1 MAETETESV
10 PTSGFKVRPLS
21 RVAKPDAQVAG
32 GGQQKAESSIPEPH
46 DSKFQSKSSRLREL
60 TGELREL
67 EARLRLGGG
76 LDKIEKQHKA
86 HKLTARERIDL
97 LLDNDSYKQEVGL
110 LVAYDQ
116 YLQSRGQKSEVR
128 SQKSEVGGTVEQEI
142 GGAPAAGVVTTIG
155 RVAGREVVVVANDAT
170 VKAGS
175 WWPETIKKILRAQEI
190 AMRSRVPIIYLVDSA
205 GVNLPYQGG
214 VFPGQYGAS
223 RIFYYN
229 SIMRRYLKVPQISA
243 VMGPCI
249 AGGAYLPALSDIII
263 MVEGTSFMGL
273 GGANLVKG
281 ATGQTIDN
289 ETLGGARTHN
299 ELSGV
304 AHYRVKND
312 EECTAKIREFVSELP
327 TKAQCAVSITN
338 GADPKTPEENL
349 YDIIPEDHRQPYN
362 VRELLNCVL
371 DEGNLDEFQ
380 ADYAK
385 EVITGHARI
394 RGIQVGVI
402 ANNRG
407 MFRDPAGGSPKFG
420 GIIYTESAEKVAY
433 FIETCN
439 RHQTPLLF
447 IQDVS
452 GFMVGSEAEHSGI
465 IRAGARFVEAMATAI
480 VPKIVV
486 TVNHASGAGYYAM
499 AGQGF
504 DPDFIFSWPTGRM
517 GVMEGD
523 SAVQAV
529 FGSELAKLRAK
540 REEPSEELEAEMQK
554 VRETYE
560 RDLDAKYAAA
570 RGFVDAVIAPE
581 ETRDA
586 LELALRVSLNYS
598 GPHLGP
604 FVLPAALV

>member
-1 MAETETESV
+1 MKKSDL
-10 PTSGFKVRPLS
+10 PP
-21 RVAKPDAQVAG
+21 AKPT
-32 GGQQKAESSIPEPH
+32 K
-46 DSKFQSKSSRLREL
+46 RLQEL
-60 TGELREL
+60 TSELREL
-67 EARLRLGGG
+67 EAKLRLGGG
-76 LDKIEKQHKA
+76 IDKVERQHKQG
-86 HKLTARERIDL
+86 KLTARERIDL
-97 LLDNDSYKQEVGL
+97 LLDKNSYQQEIGL

-116 YLQSRGQKSEVR
+116 YDS
-128 SQKSEVGGTVEQEI
+128 
-142 GGAPAAGVVTTIG
+142 GAPAAGVVTIVG
-155 RVAGREVVVVANDAT
+155 RVQGREVVVVANDAT

-190 AMRSRVPIIYLVDSA
+190 AMRNHVPIIYLVDSA

-223 RIFYYN
+223 RIFYYD
-229 SIMRRYLKVPQISA
+229 SLMRRYLKIPQIAA

-249 AGGAYLPALSDIII
+249 AGGAYLPALSDVIV

-289 ETLGGARTHN
+289 ETLGGARAHN
-299 ELSGV
+299 EISGV
-304 AHYRVKND
+304 AHYRVAND
-312 EECTAKIREFVSELP
+312 EECLAKIREFVLELP
-327 TKAQCAVSITN
+327 VAPPPVVPILPAQEASRP
-338 GADPKTPEENL
+338 AEEL
-349 YDIIPEDHRQPYN
+349 YDILPADHKQPYN
-362 VRELLNCVL
+362 ARHMLECLL
-371 DEGNLDEFQ
+371 DEGHLDEFQ

-385 EVITGHARI
+385 EMITGHARV
-394 RGIQVGVI
+394 RGIPVGVI

-407 MFRDPAGGSPKFG
+407 MIRASGGGPPRFG

-439 RHQTPLLF
+439 RRHTPLLF

-465 IRAGARFVEAMATAI
+465 IRAGAHFVEAMATAL
-480 VPKIVV
+480 VPKIVL

-504 DPDFIFSWPTGRM
+504 DPDFIYSWPTGRM

-529 FGSELAKLRAK
+529 FGSQLEKLKSKGEQPDERLISDMD
-540 REEPSEELEAEMQK
+540 R

-560 RDLDAKYAAA
+560 MELDAKYAAA

-581 ETRDA
+581 DTRAA
-586 LELALRVSLNYS
+586 LELSLRTTLNYS

-604 FVLPAALV
+604 FVLPPGLA

>member
-1 MAETETESV
+1 MKKSDL
-10 PTSGFKVRPLS
+10 PP
-21 RVAKPDAQVAG
+21 AKSPA
-32 GGQQKAESSIPEPH
+32 K
-46 DSKFQSKSSRLREL
+46 RLQEL
-60 TGELREL
+60 TSELREL

-76 LDKIEKQHKA
+76 PEKIERQHKQG
-86 HKLTARERIDL
+86 KLTARERIDL
-97 LLDNDSYKQEVGL
+97 LLDKDSYQQEIGL

-116 YLQSRGQKSEVR
+116 YD
-128 SQKSEVGGTVEQEI
+128 
-142 GGAPAAGVVTTIG
+142 GGAPGAGVVTVVG
-155 RVAGREVVVVANDAT
+155 RVQEREVVVVANDAT

-190 AMRSRVPIIYLVDSA
+190 AMRNHVPIIYLVDSA

-229 SIMRRYLKVPQISA
+229 SLMRRYLKIPQISA

-249 AGGAYLPALSDIII
+249 AGGAYLPALSDVIV

-289 ETLGGARTHN
+289 EALGGARAHN
-299 ELSGV
+299 EISGV

-312 EECTAKIREFVSELP
+312 EECLTKIREFVSELAMAP
-327 TKAQCAVSITN
+327 QPVVPIIPEVDAARPA
-338 GADPKTPEENL
+338 ADL
-349 YDIIPEDHRQPYN
+349 YDILPADHKQPYN
-362 VRELLNCVL
+362 ARHMLECLL
-371 DEGNLDEFQ
+371 DAGELDEFQ

-385 EVITGHARI
+385 EMITGHARVC
-394 RGIQVGVI
+394 GIPVGVI

-407 MFRDPAGGSPKFG
+407 MIRAAGGGPPRFG

-439 RHQTPLLF
+439 RRKTPLLF

-452 GFMVGSEAEHSGI
+452 GFMIGPDAEHSGI
-465 IRAGARFVEAMATAI
+465 IRAGAHFVEAMATAL
-480 VPKIVV
+480 VPKIVL
-486 TVNHASGAGYYAM
+486 TINHASGAGYYAM

-504 DPDFIFSWPTGRM
+504 DPDFIYSWPTGRM

-529 FGSELAKLRAK
+529 FGSQLEKLKSKGEQPDARLVSDMD
-540 REEPSEELEAEMQK
+540 R

-560 RDLDAKYAAA
+560 MELDAKYAAA

-581 ETRDA
+581 DTRSA
-586 LELALRVSLNYS
+586 LELSLRAALSYS

-604 FVLPAALV
+604 FVLPPVLV

>member
-1 MAETETESV
+1 MKKS
-10 PTSGFKVRPLS
+10 
-21 RVAKPDAQVAG
+21 DAAT
-32 GGQQKAESSIPEPH
+32 QQT
-46 DSKFQSKSSRLREL
+46 SSRLREL
-60 TGELREL
+60 TEELQQL

-76 LDKIEKQHKA
+76 PDKIDRQHQQG
-86 HKLTARERIDL
+86 KLTARERIEK
-97 LLDNDSYKQEVGL
+97 LLDKNAYVQEIGL
-110 LVAYDQ
+110 LVAHDQ
-116 YLQSRGQKSEVR
+116 YDGN
-128 SQKSEVGGTVEQEI
+128 
-142 GGAPAAGVVTTIG
+142 APAAGVVTVVG
-155 RVAGREVVVVANDAT
+155 RVQDREVVVVANDAT

-190 AMRSRVPIIYLVDSA
+190 AMRNRVPIIYLVDSA

-229 SIMRRYLKVPQISA
+229 SIMRHYLKVPQISA

-304 AHYRVKND
+304 AHYRVAD
-312 EECTAKIREFVSELP
+312 DDACIAKIREFVSELP
-327 TKAQCAVSITN
+327 KPVSEVSP
-338 GADPKTPEENL
+338 GPAGDPLRPAGEL
-349 YDIIPEDHRQPYN
+349 YDIIPEDHRQPYD
-362 VRELLNCVL
+362 VRKLLECLL
-371 DEGNLDEFQ
+371 DDGHLDEFQ

-385 EVITGHARI
+385 EMITGHARI

-402 ANNRG
+402 ANHRG
-407 MFRDPAGGSPKFG
+407 MVRMPGGKPPRFG

-439 RHQTPLLF
+439 RHKTPLLF
-447 IQDVS
+447 VQDVS
-452 GFMVGSEAEHSGI
+452 GFMVGPDAEHSGI
-465 IRAGARFVEAMATAI
+465 IRAGAKFVEAMATAL
-480 VPKIVV
+480 VPKLVL

-504 DPDFIFSWPTGRM
+504 DPDFIYSWPTGRM

-529 FGSELAKLRAK
+529 FGSQLEKLKKNGQTPDEA
-540 REEPSEELEAEMQK
+540 LTAEMAK
-554 VRETYE
+554 VRETYDQE
-560 RDLDAKYAAA
+560 LDAKYAAA
-570 RGFVDAVIAPE
+570 RGFVDAVITPE
-581 ETRDA
+581 STLDA
-586 LELALRVSLNYS
+586 LELSLRTSLNYS
-598 GPHLGP
+598 GPHLGQ
-604 FVLPAALV
+604 FVLPANVV

>member
-1 MAETETESV
+1 M
-10 PTSGFKVRPLS
+10 KR
-21 RVAKPDAQVAG
+21 K
-32 GGQQKAESSIPEPH
+32 ESSPVT
-46 DSKFQSKSSRLREL
+46 KTSSRLREL
-60 TGELREL
+60 TDELSLL
-67 EARLRLGGG
+67 ESRIRLGGG
-76 LDKIEKQHKA
+76 PDKIDRQHEQG
-86 HKLTARERIDL
+86 KLTARERIDL
-97 LLDNDSYKQEVGL
+97 LLDDDSYAQEIGL

-116 YLQSRGQKSEVR
+116 YD
-128 SQKSEVGGTVEQEI
+128 
-142 GGAPAAGVVTTIG
+142 GGAPGAGVVTMVG
-155 RVAGREVVVVANDAT
+155 EVEGREVVVVANDAT

-249 AGGAYLPALSDIII
+249 AGGAYLPALSDTII
-263 MVEGTSFMGL
+263 MVDGTSFMGL

-289 ETLGGARTHN
+289 EALGGAKTHN
-299 ELSGV
+299 EISGV
-304 AHYRVKND
+304 AHYRVTD
-312 EECTAKIREFVSELP
+312 DAACITKIREFVSELP
-327 TKAQCAVSITN
+327 RIIRTGSIEPP
-338 GADPKTPEENL
+338 AESRRSLEEL
-349 YDIIPEDHRQPYN
+349 YEIIPEDHRQPYD
-362 VRELLNCVL
+362 VRKLLECLL
-371 DEGNLDEFQ
+371 DEGHLDEFQ

-385 EVITGHARI
+385 EMITGHARV

-402 ANNRG
+402 ANHRG
-407 MFRDPAGGSPKFG
+407 MVRVPGGKPPRFG

-452 GFMVGSEAEHSGI
+452 GFMVGPDAEHSGI
-465 IRAGARFVEAMATAI
+465 IRAGAQFVEAMATAV
-480 VPKIVV
+480 VPKIVL
-486 TVNHASGAGYYAM
+486 TINHASGAGYYAM

-523 SAVQAV
+523 SAVQAT
-529 FGSELAKLRAK
+529 FGSQLEKLKKKGAAPD
-540 REEPSEELEAEMQK
+540 ETLQAEMEK
-554 VRETYE
+554 VRETYDME
-560 RDLDAKYAAA
+560 LDAKYAAA
-570 RGFVDAVIAPE
+570 RGFVDAVIKPE

-586 LELALRVSLNYS
+586 LELALKTSLNNS
-598 GPHLGP
+598 GPHVGQ
-604 FVLPAALV
+604 FVLPSGLI